1 MLEFLLDVREDVK
14 IQIRLFGVGYILVC
28 DLLFIVEYNVFIRWY
43 KNGVVYD
50 ILNIG
55 CVFFLENGCVLQFVI
70 LKKEDVGFYSCIVGD
85 NLVFFV
91 LKIII
96 VLGVVGVGVGKII
109 CVYFLG
115 FFYIF
120 RLKFVYDI

>member
-1 MLEFLLDVREDVK
+1 MLEFLLDVRDDVK

-109 CVYFLG
+109 FVYFLG
-115 FFYIF
+115 FFIF
-120 RLKFVYDI
+120 LD

>member
-1 MLEFLLDVREDVK
+1 M
-14 IQIRLFGVGYILVC
+14 
-28 DLLFIVEYNVFIRWY
+28 
-43 KNGVVYD
+43 
-50 ILNIG
+50 
-55 CVFFLENGCVLQFVI
+55 
-70 LKKEDVGFYSCIVGD
+70 KKEDVGFYSCIVGD

-115 FFYIF
+115 FFIRFRFF
-120 RLKFVYDI
+120 RLKFVYDIW

>member
-50 ILNIG
+50 ILSIG

-109 CVYFLG
+109 CVYFLV